1 MDIVFQTEVDPG
13 NVPKARTPIK
23 APTPNPLKV
32 QAHRYK
38 INEKYYSM
46 YNEKQFLYK
55 MEVKC

>member
-13 NVPKARTPIK
+13 NVPKSRTPIK

-55 MEVKC
+55 M